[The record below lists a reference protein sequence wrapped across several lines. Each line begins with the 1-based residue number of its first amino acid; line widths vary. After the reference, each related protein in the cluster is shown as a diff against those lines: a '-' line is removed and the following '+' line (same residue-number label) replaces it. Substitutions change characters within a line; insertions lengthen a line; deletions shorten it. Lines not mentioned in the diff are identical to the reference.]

1 MTTKNCANGPKLVLK
16 DLCEKSFVRNV
27 LCSDKVISA
36 HEVNCRYPG
45 IPYIYIYIFI
55 CMYISFSILFTK
67 STIDLFCYEF
77 HCLSYYQFRDPA

>member
-1 MTTKNCANGPKLVLK
+1 MTTKNCANFPKLVLK

-45 IPYIYIYIFI
+45 IPYIYIYLYACIFH
-55 CMYISFSILFTK
+55 F
-67 STIDLFCYEF
+67 
-77 HCLSYYQFRDPA
+77 QFYLQSPQ

>member
-1 MTTKNCANGPKLVLK
+1 MTTKNCANFPKLVLK
-16 DLCEKSFVRNV
+16 DLCKKSFVQNV
-27 LCSDKVISA
+27 LYSDKVISA

-45 IPYIYIYIFI
+45 IPYIYI

-67 STIDLFCYEF
+67 FTIDLFCYEF